1 MVMHSIAM
9 SLRRLRVP
17 APGLCLML
25 LAAVALVPALA
36 QERVSP
42 EDQEA
47 VVRSLAS
54 TLEERYVFP
63 DVAREMADRLR
74 KNLKAGHYRDL
85 DGPPAFADRLTQD
98 IQAVSH
104 DKHLNVRF
112 NPEMAA
118 TLRQAGDD
126 RPDGPSPEMI
136 ERGRRENF
144 GFREAR
150 ILDGNVGY
158 LDLRGFMPP
167 AIAGDA
173 ATAAMNFLS
182 GADAIIF
189 DLRRNGGGHPGM
201 IQLLTSYLYGSGAN
215 VHLNSFY
222 DRPSDETSQTWTLP
236 YVPGKRNP
244 DALVYVL
251 TSNYTFSAA
260 EEFTYNLKNLKR
272 GTIVG
277 ETTGGG
283 AHPGSSV
290 LLAGSFVAF
299 IPTGRAINPITGTNW
314 EGTGVT
320 PDVAVASGEALA
332 KAHLLALQEL
342 QQRAATDEAKRFYGW
357 HLVSL
362 QAQLEPVN
370 VPAAVLESY
379 AGTYGL
385 RSLTFENGRLYY
397 QRTGRPKA
405 ELQALTADTFAPVGM
420 PGLRL
425 TVEMDAGRPVALV
438 IRQDNGMQERMERSA
453 PR

>member
-1 MVMHSIAM
+1 MHSFADA
-9 SLRRLRVP
+9 LRRWRAP
-17 APGLCLML
+17 APGLWLVL
-25 LAAVALVPALA
+25 LAAVAPVPASA

-42 EDQEA
+42 EDRAA
-47 VVRSLAS
+47 VVQRLAS

-74 KNLKAGHYRDL
+74 KNLEAGHYRDL
-85 DGPPAFADRLTQD
+85 DDPPAFADRLTQD
-98 IQAVSH
+98 LQAVSR

-118 TLRQAGDD
+118 RLRNADDD
-126 RPDGPSPEMI
+126 RPDGPSPEML
-136 ERGRRENF
+136 ERGRRDNF
-144 GFREAR
+144 GFREAK

-173 ATAAMNFLS
+173 ASAAMNFLS

-251 TSNYTFSAA
+251 TSNFTFSAA

-290 LLAGSFVAF
+290 LLAGPFVAF
-299 IPTGRAINPITGTNW
+299 VPTGRAINPITGSNW

-320 PDVAVASGEALA
+320 PDVAVASGDALA

-342 QQRAATDEAKRFYGW
+342 QQRAATDEARRFYGW

-362 QAQLEPVN
+362 QAQLEPVH
-370 VPAAVLESY
+370 VPAEVLETY

-385 RSLTFENGRLYY
+385 RSLAFENGKLYY

-405 ELQALTADTFAPVGM
+405 ELRALTADKFSPLGM
-420 PGLRL
+420 PNMRL
-425 TVEMDAGRPVALV
+425 TVETDAGSPVALV
-438 IRQDNGMQERMERSA
+438 ISQDNGMLERVERSA
-453 PR
+453 QQ